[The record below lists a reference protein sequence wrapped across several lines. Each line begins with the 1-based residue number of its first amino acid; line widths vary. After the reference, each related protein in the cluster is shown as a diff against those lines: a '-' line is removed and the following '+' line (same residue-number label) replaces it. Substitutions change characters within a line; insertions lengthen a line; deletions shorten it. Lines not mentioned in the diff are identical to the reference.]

1 MFEVATFKPYFLG
14 PKSENE
20 TWVREQ
26 LGLVLDDWFEW
37 RKSLFGN
44 DPKVITAAD
53 QGAAQFKRDRTLIGE
68 RLAELVDQLRGEA
81 PIYSPR
87 YIGHMVSELG
97 LPALLGHFA
106 ALLHNPN
113 NSSKEVSRV
122 GTVIE
127 TEAIAML
134 AGMIGFDPATARGH
148 FTSGGTVANL
158 EAVWRARYRMD
169 HNLALALT
177 LAEEFGRP
185 LDVFAAA
192 HMGRRRFRALLAR
205 HGAAAAAMRARSA
218 VLGNPFDIAD
228 RIGHLSGHPYRGP
241 VILAPGHK
249 HYSWVKAANVL
260 GFGEEAFWT
269 VPVDVEGRLS
279 VDGLEARIEDAR
291 ALGRPVL
298 MVVSVAGTTEL
309 GELDPIDLVA
319 DHLAMLRGTDGI
331 DIWHH
336 VDAAYGG
343 YFCALDP
350 DEPLLA
356 QPRRRALHAVRRADT
371 VTIDPHKLGYA
382 PYACGA
388 ILARDEASD
397 AISSF
402 AAPYVERADR
412 GTAPWATTLEGSR
425 PATGAAATWLT
436 GKTIGFGPTG
446 IGAVLR
452 STIDSCRAI
461 RDALSAA
468 SEEVRP
474 LNPTD
479 TNIFC
484 FSIARDGD
492 ALTAANV
499 RTAAVHAGFTRS
511 PNFSMSRTVLS
522 VAACPDLIAAHVSS
536 YGGRLDADRL
546 FLLRCVVMNPFWA
559 DPALRARLLG
569 ELTHELRDAIAG
581 LTENP
586 VPAGPMSLDGIVK
599 ANEYSAFLASNLTKR
614 VGDS

>member
-1 MFEVATFKPYFLG
+1 MSGVAAFKPYFLG

-26 LGLVLDDWFEW
+26 LDFVLDDWFEW
-37 RKSLFGN
+37 RKSLFPD
-44 DPKVITAAD
+44 DPRAITAAD
-53 QGAAQFKRDRTLIGE
+53 QAAALFTCERKLIGE
-68 RLAELVDQLRGEA
+68 RLAQLVEQLRGEA

-113 NSSKEVSRV
+113 NSSKEVSKV

-127 TEAIAML
+127 TDAIAML
-134 AGMIGFDPATARGH
+134 AAMVGFDPARARGH

-169 HNLALALT
+169 HNLALGLT
-177 LAEEFGRP
+177 LAEDLGRP

-192 HMGRRRFRALLAR
+192 HMGRRRFRELVAE
-205 HGAAAAAMRARSA
+205 HGVAPDAVRARSA
-218 VLGNPFDIAD
+218 VLGNPFDIAE
-228 RIGHLSGHPYRGP
+228 RLGRVSGRPYRGP

-249 HYSWVKAANVL
+249 HYSWVKAANVFGL
-260 GFGEEAFWT
+260 GEDAFWT
-269 VPVDVEGRLS
+269 VPVDAEGRLS
-279 VDGLEARIEDAR
+279 VEGLAARIEDAR

-298 MVVSVAGTTEL
+298 MVVSVAGTTEM

-319 DHLAMLRGTDGI
+319 DHLATQCQGHGV

-356 QPRRRALHAVRRADT
+356 PSLRRALRAVRQADT

-388 ILARDEASD
+388 ILARDETCD
-397 AISSF
+397 VVSSF
-402 AAPYVERADR
+402 AASYVERDDLDA
-412 GTAPWATTLEGSR
+412 APWATTLEGSR

-436 GKTIGFGPTG
+436 GKTVGFGPSG
-446 IGAVLR
+446 MGAVLR

-461 RDALSAA
+461 REVLSAA
-468 SEEVRP
+468 SEQVRP
-474 LNPTD
+474 LDPTD

-484 FSIARDGD
+484 FSIARAED
-492 ALTAANV
+492 ALSAANT
-499 RTAAVHAGFTRS
+499 RTAAIHARFTRS

-522 VAACPDLIAAHVSS
+522 VKACPDLIAAHVRS
-536 YGGRLDADRL
+536 YRGRVDADRL
-546 FLLRCVVMNPFWA
+546 VLVRCVVMNPFWA
-559 DPALRARLLG
+559 DPALRSSLVG
-569 ELTHELRDAIAG
+569 ELAGELREFIA
-581 LTENP
+581 
-586 VPAGPMSLDGIVK
+586 A
-599 ANEYSAFLASNLTKR
+599 LAE
-614 VGDS
+614 